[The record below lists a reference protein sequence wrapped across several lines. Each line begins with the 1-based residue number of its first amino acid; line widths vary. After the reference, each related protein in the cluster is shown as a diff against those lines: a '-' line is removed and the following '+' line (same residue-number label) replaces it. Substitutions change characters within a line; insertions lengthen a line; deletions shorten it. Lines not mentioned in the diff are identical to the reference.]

1 MLNNIDWQF
10 LKRPLI
16 FFMVCLILLAAFVV
30 LGQQYEQG
38 KLDSYNSTKSSLS
51 STHSTYNKLVQD
63 LDLLQQYTQAYDE
76 YKSSGLLGAERRLS
90 WIETLETI
98 NDKLR
103 LPTLT
108 YSLQPQESFT
118 APRLTV
124 ENNVTVNSTPMD
136 LNMALLHEQDLLSV
150 FENIDSEIANLF
162 TIDSCKINRL
172 SGKNTALNTKK
183 ANLSS
188 NCLMRWIT
196 VDVK

>member
-1 MLNNIDWQF
+1 MLNKIDWQF

-183 ANLSS
+183 ANLRS

>member
-1 MLNNIDWQF
+1 MLNNIDWHF

-16 FFMVCLILLAAFVV
+16 FFLVCLILLAVFIVS
-30 LGQQYEQG
+30 GQQFEKG
-38 KLDSYNSTKSSLS
+38 KLDVYNNTNASLS
-51 STHSTYNKLVQD
+51 RTHKNYNKLVED
-63 LDLLQQYTQAYDE
+63 LDLLLQYTQKYDS
-76 YKSSGLLGAERRLS
+76 YKSTGLLGDERRLT
-90 WIETLETI
+90 WIETLESI
-98 NDKLR
+98 NEKLR

-108 YSLQPQESFT
+108 YSLNPQESFT
-118 APRLTV
+118 ANQLRV
-124 ENNVTVNSTPMD
+124 EKNVTINSTPMG

-162 TIDSCKINRL
+162 TIDSCKISRL
-172 SGKNTALNTKK
+172 SGKDTALNTKK

>member
-1 MLNNIDWQF
+1 MLNKIDWQF

-38 KLDSYNSTKSSLS
+38 KLDSYNSTKASLS
-51 STHSTYNKLVQD
+51 RTHSTYNKLVQD

-162 TIDSCKINRL
+162 TIDSCKISRL
-172 SGKNTALNTKK
+172 SGKDTALNTKK